1 MNKKLCGDDKI
12 YVENKTVFTTTTSD
26 TKIQKA
32 EKIFYNNFI
41 KNISD
46 IDLKIVK
53 QLSLDL
59 AQFINKYYQKTFPK
73 IVREKAQHLKI
84 SKDICNKIYN
94 GEITIKEFVEL
105 SSEDM
110 KSEKQKLEEKK
121 IVEDSINSSRQ
132 ACTEAE
138 TTMFKCGRCQKNQCT
153 YYQLQTRSCDEPMT
167 TFVRCTNCGHNW
179 KF

>member
-1 MNKKLCGDDKI
+1 MNKKSCSD
-12 YVENKTVFTTTTSD
+12 NKTSIENNIDITTTTLD

-32 EKIFYNNFI
+32 EKIFYNCFI

-46 IDLKIVK
+46 IDLKIAK
-53 QLSLDL
+53 KLSLDL
-59 AQFINKYYQKTFPK
+59 AQFINKHYQKTFPR

-84 SKDICNKIYN
+84 NKIICDKIYT

-132 ACTEAE
+132 VCTEAE
-138 TTMFKCGRCQKNQCT
+138 TTMFKCGRCQKKQCT

-167 TFVRCTNCGHNW
+167 TFVKCTNCGYNW